1 MADLLRRRSS
11 AAIPARPAG
20 GAAVRAG
27 HRAQGRQQT
36 VRGLYRGGT
45 DPAQR
50 RHAWRPHVLAGRGHR
65 PGPPPRGRATAG
77 GTRGAGE
84 RARRRGIRSDLR
96 RPSPGR
102 AHMSGPRRADGPAH
116 PNGPAAHPNG
126 SEAGPGGATSPGS
139 RTIIPLMPGVARPRG
154 ERRVLMREAVIEV
167 VHHLV
172 LKAVPPQERSPLF
185 DQARDLLTEAGWG
198 LDELFEAAEEGPARS
213 ALFRALGL
221 EE

>member
-1 MADLLRRRSS
+1 M
-11 AAIPARPAG
+11 
-20 GAAVRAG
+20 
-27 HRAQGRQQT
+27 T
-36 VRGLYRGGT
+36 
-45 DPAQR
+45 
-50 RHAWRPHVLAGRGHR
+50 
-65 PGPPPRGRATAG
+65 
-77 GTRGAGE
+77 
-84 RARRRGIRSDLR
+84 
-96 RPSPGR
+96 
-102 AHMSGPRRADGPAH
+102 GPRHADGPAH
-116 PNGPAAHPNG
+116 ANGPAPHPNGPA
-126 SEAGPGGATSPGS
+126 AGPGGATSPGS

-172 LKAVPPQERSPLF
+172 LKTVPPQERSPLF

>member
-1 MADLLRRRSS
+1 
-11 AAIPARPAG
+11 
-20 GAAVRAG
+20 
-27 HRAQGRQQT
+27 
-36 VRGLYRGGT
+36 
-45 DPAQR
+45 
-50 RHAWRPHVLAGRGHR
+50 
-65 PGPPPRGRATAG
+65 
-77 GTRGAGE
+77 
-84 RARRRGIRSDLR
+84 
-96 RPSPGR
+96 
-102 AHMSGPRRADGPAH
+102 MSGPRRADGSAH
-116 PNGPAAHPNG
+116 PNGSAAHSTGPAAHPNG
-126 SEAGPGGATSPGS
+126 PAAGPGGATSPGS

-172 LKAVPPQERSPLF
+172 LKSVPPQQRSPLF